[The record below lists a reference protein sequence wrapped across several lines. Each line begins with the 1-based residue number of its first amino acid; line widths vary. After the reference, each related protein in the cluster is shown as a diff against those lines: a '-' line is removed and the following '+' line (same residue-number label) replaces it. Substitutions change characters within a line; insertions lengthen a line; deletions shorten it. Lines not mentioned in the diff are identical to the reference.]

1 MPSGVCMCV
10 LADCI
15 LTWVC
20 RTYTTLIAPGGK
32 AVKGNRLQQVI
43 DWLGGP
49 SFDGA
54 IIFDECHK
62 VSTSA

>member
-1 MPSGVCMCV
+1 MCFIT
-10 LADCI
+10 DSI
-15 LTWVC
+15 PTWVY

-43 DWLGGP
+43 DWLGGS

-62 VSTSA
+62 VIPSAYIHA